1 MQTYKIVRTTG
12 LDHEK
17 PSRCRQTM
25 EKTQPAR
32 TAIDGICRQP
42 GWRQGRR
49 CWVYRALSSSRKRQ
63 PRHAYENPAQGT
75 ASYQAERE
83 GSFTAL
89 CSKHQQRMAITPR
102 LISDGMIAPY
112 GQFVKFSLP
121 DLARRYRRRI
131 LVFTPI
137 NILLSWT
144 IQNRIAAGLA
154 EVIPGPFYEGFN
166 LGTRGSEQRSMHSHP
181 SSKSNCAP
189 HFVAFLT
196 HLGHG
201 AVTPDH
207 RHNAFVEIFKWFPWC
222 ARNVSQDILGAP
234 LAGLFG
240 HRGKLGQRLAVFPAD
255 VREVPQGVN
264 VGKARHREIWLNI
277 NASAMTRLD
286 SHLVRQRR
294 SL

>member
-1 MQTYKIVRTTG
+1 MSQQTASTNSERRHMSSGGVEAGEKMLGISGPLVEVANASLATPTKI
-12 LDHEK
+12 
-17 PSRCRQTM
+17 
-25 EKTQPAR
+25 
-32 TAIDGICRQP
+32 
-42 GWRQGRR
+42 
-49 CWVYRALSSSRKRQ
+49 Q
-63 PRHAYENPAQGT
+63 PRAPRVIRLKGKAVSQHYVPSINNEWRSPQ
-75 ASYQAERE
+75 
-83 GSFTAL
+83 
-89 CSKHQQRMAITPR
+89 R
-102 LISDGMIAPY
+102 LISDGRIAPY

-131 LVFTPI
+131 LVFAPI